1 MNRKLIAALLCA
13 GTLSLFMCQGSKVKD
28 PIVKVGRVTLGQQ
41 NLEAFKKVAGSYPAP
56 FAHYFPAQR
65 QPVSF
70 MIECEAVYQFSKS
83 SKISEKV
90 SASLDWEWKKRFFTS
105 TLFFDLMGD
114 NLGFT
119 DAQLGEFYKKSRE
132 TFSVLTKTEIGLD
145 SSFVPEFEKI
155 KRQVAD
161 QLFYETYKPDSV
173 FIERLGQRAQDS
185 ASLRNHWIYNARS
198 NPSEFFM
205 RQLYKENYGETYTD
219 SIEQVYGS
227 GKLIVSDDI
236 DVIRSWVPEN
246 RANSMRMKELVE
258 WLLKWKLFSD
268 QAQKLGLASSP
279 EFKEMLHWAL
289 RIDVAQQYISQ
300 EILPKHNITKPIIN
314 MARSSDSSLAALILL
329 DQQGNT
335 VQPNPMRIS
344 TELENIV
351 KARINAK
358 IDKEIFD
365 IRKSVKV
372 AFLQNDLNDDRDADP
387 VLLIAK
393 ADSLRE
399 AGWGA
404 DADLEQAEA
413 LKLIDEAENIY
424 RTLINSFAFTPHGR
438 RAHSEIAKIQIDK
451 YNANSNKE
459 RWLLTAAINYYRK
472 GQVFDTEEETLC
484 NSFFM
489 IGFTYDEY
497 IKNFSLA
504 EANYKWILKNS
515 PTCALVSDAE
525 FMMLHLDEPMVSIEE
540 IQARSVRQGR
550 KIDFE
555 DEQLALND
563 SE

>member
-1 MNRKLIAALLCA
+1 MNRKLIAALLCVSA
-13 GTLSLFMCQGSKVKD
+13 FLMCQNSQVKD
-28 PIVKVGRVTLGQQ
+28 PVVKVGKVTLGQQ
-41 NLEAFKKVAGSYPAP
+41 SLEAFKKVVRSYPAP
-56 FAHYFPAQR
+56 LAHYFPAQR
-65 QPVSF
+65 QSASF
-70 MIECEAVYQFSKS
+70 MAECEAIYQFSKS
-83 SKISEKV
+83 RKISEKI
-90 SASLDWEWKKRFFTS
+90 SASLDWEWKKKYFTS
-105 TLFFDLMGD
+105 TLFFDIMGD

-119 DAQLGEFYKKSRE
+119 DAQLSAFYKKSPE
-132 TFSVLTKTEIGLD
+132 SFKVMTKTEIGLD

-161 QLFYETYKPDSV
+161 QLFYETHKPDSA
-173 FIERLGQRAQDS
+173 FIERLGERANDS
-185 ASLRNHWIYNARS
+185 ASLRNHWIYNVRS
-198 NPSEFFM
+198 NPPEFFM
-205 RQLYKENYGETYTD
+205 RQLYKEHYGEAYTD
-219 SIEQVYGS
+219 DIEQIYGD
-227 GKLIVSDDI
+227 GKLIVADDI

-268 QAQKLGLASSP
+268 QAQRLGLASGP
-279 EFKEMLHWAL
+279 EFKEMLHWAQ
-289 RIDVAQQYISQ
+289 RIDVAQYYLRQ
-300 EILPKHNITKPIIN
+300 EILPKHNITNPIID
-314 MARSSDSSLAALILL
+314 MALSTDSSLAALIIF
-329 DQQGNT
+329 DQQGSAM
-335 VQPNPMRIS
+335 QPNPMRLNA
-344 TELENIV
+344 ELENIV
-351 KARINAK
+351 RTRINAK

-365 IRKSVKV
+365 IRRSVKV
-372 AFLQNDLNDDRDADP
+372 VFLQDEFKDNRDADP

-404 DADLEQAEA
+404 DADLGYAES
-413 LKLIDEAENIY
+413 LKLIEEAEEIY
-424 RTLINSFAFTPHGR
+424 RILTNDFAFTEQGR
-438 RAHSEIAKIQIDK
+438 RAYSETAKIHIDK
-451 YNANSNKE
+451 YNSDPNKE
-459 RWLLTAAINYYRK
+459 RWLLTAAINDYRK
-472 GQVFDTEEETLC
+472 GQIFDSENETLC
-484 NSFFM
+484 NSYFM

-497 IKNFSLA
+497 LKNFSLA